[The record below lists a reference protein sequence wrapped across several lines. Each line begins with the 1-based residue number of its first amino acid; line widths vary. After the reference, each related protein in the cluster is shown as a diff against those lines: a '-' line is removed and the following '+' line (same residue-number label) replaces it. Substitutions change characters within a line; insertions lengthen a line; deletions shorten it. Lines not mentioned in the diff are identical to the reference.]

1 MGFNPFREGRAA
13 TVDVVIVVVFLALTA
28 AVVAWGFFG

>member
-1 MGFNPFREGRAA
+1 MGFNPFRRGKAA

-28 AVVAWGFFG
+28 AVVAWGFLG